1 MVWGGIC
8 SKGKTKLRIVE
19 KGAKINSVY
28 YIENILKPFLAED
41 IPRLYPK
48 NDYIFHQDS
57 APAHSSKITIRFLKD
72 NQIKFII
79 SEEWTPQSPDNAPM
93 DYFGWGYI
101 KKKLNRR
108 KVRTL
113 KGLKRALRQEWD
125 SIPHEH
131 IIKALKSWP
140 QRCRRIYE
148 NKGFQFEKLLY
159 HFYLIYSVLSNK
171 KLCVELCAS
180 RHILYI
186 YFREC

>member
-8 SKGKTKLRIVE
+8 SKRKTKLRIVE

-28 YIENILKPFLAED
+28 FIENILKPLLAED

-57 APAHSSKITIRFLKD
+57 APAHLSKMTIKFLKD
-72 NQIKFII
+72 NQIKFITP
-79 SEEWTPQSPDNAPM
+79 EEWTPQSPDNAPM
-93 DYFGWGYI
+93 DSFGWGYI